1 MFIMARAWRSTPK
14 PCLLTSFTA
23 KHLMIRLSFLLLAFM
38 PSALT
43 AQAVSPGN
51 WDVKST
57 AVELVVPGTP
67 GFMLRMMKGRSKTDY
82 KCLVPE
88 QARTG
93 AAALFSPD
101 PKAKCIIER
110 SSVAGGHVD
119 QVMMCPQKKGDPVR
133 VTRTG
138 TYNGTSFTARLI
150 MSGQTPKGPS
160 RIVVDQAGTHTAAK
174 CR

>member
-1 MFIMARAWRSTPK
+1 
-14 PCLLTSFTA
+14 
-23 KHLMIRLSFLLLAFM
+23 MIRPPLLLLAFL
-38 PSALT
+38 PTALS

-67 GFMLRMMKGRSKTDY
+67 GFVLRMMKGRSKTEH
-82 KCLVPE
+82 KCLAPE

-93 AAALFSPD
+93 PAGLFAPD
-101 PKAKCIIER
+101 PKAKCSVER
-110 SSVAGGHVD
+110 SSVAGGRVD

-138 TYNGTSFTARLI
+138 TYNGASFTARLI

-160 RIVVDQAGTHTAAK
+160 RIVVDQIGTHTAAR
-174 CR
+174 CG

>member
-1 MFIMARAWRSTPK
+1 
-14 PCLLTSFTA
+14 
-23 KHLMIRLSFLLLAFM
+23 MIRSPLLLF
-38 PSALT
+38 ALLPT
-43 AQAVSPGN
+43 ALSAQAVSPGN

-67 GFMLRMMKGRSKTDY
+67 GFMLRMMKGRSKTDH
-82 KCLVPE
+82 KCVAPE
-88 QARTG
+88 QARAG

-101 PKAKCIIER
+101 PKAKCSVER
-110 SSVAGGHVD
+110 SSVAGGRVD

-138 TYNGTSFTARLI
+138 TYNGASFTARLI

-160 RIVVDQAGTHTAAK
+160 RVVVDQVGTHTGAK